1 MEECG
6 HQNPRGQDTV
16 VESCRNQAHCVR
28 SSGEGRSINPN
39 ARVWR
44 GSLLPTDRQGIK
56 VLGTPLGHPDFVA
69 RHLQA
74 VVAEHQTLLDR
85 IPRVKDLQSAWLLLL
100 HCAYARARF
109 ALWIPSF
116 AQAHDD
122 GVWQCVCNLLQI
134 EPTQAASVRD
144 IASLPLVLGGL
155 GLRSAGGHEFQHIG
169 QVGTH
174 PHDLRTPS
182 SGC

>member
-6 HQNPRGQDTV
+6 HQIRIHVGKTQLWNRAGTRPIVCDRL
-16 VESCRNQAHCVR
+16 EKAAQAV
-28 SSGEGRSINPN
+28 NPN

-85 IPRVKDLQSAWLLLL
+85 IPRVKDLQSAWLLLRSRQ
-100 HCAYARARF
+100 HQIRSVD
-109 ALWIPSF
+109 PVSTVEF

-122 GVWQCVCNLLQI
+122 GVSMRLQ
-134 EPTQAASVRD
+134 
-144 IASLPLVLGGL
+144 PL
-155 GLRSAGGHEFQHIG
+155 AN
-169 QVGTH
+169 
-174 PHDLRTPS
+174 
-182 SGC
+182 